1 MIRIVIFCICI
12 LKHAGCTLFPA
23 QFTGDT
29 TMTQPHRRSNTAV
42 GPRFFLHHF
51 RQHWRAWRQ
60 RVQARKALRRLN
72 NDRLED
78 MGLTRRDV
86 DNLW

>member
-1 MIRIVIFCICI
+1 
-12 LKHAGCTLFPA
+12 
-23 QFTGDT
+23 
-29 TMTQPHRRSNTAV
+29 MTQLHRPSNTAV

-51 RQHWRAWRQ
+51 RQRWHAWRQ
-60 RVQARKALRRLN
+60 RVQARKALRRLDN
-72 NDRLED
+72 NRLED